1 MKKINITKALSI
13 LALVFLIY
21 SCDSLLDIE
30 PQQSIF
36 AEDALSHEGILN
48 TLYGSY
54 ARIAG
59 PELFA
64 GTSIFHSDLL
74 ADDGDANW
82 AGTFIGYRQM
92 VWKELDPND
101 GTITGKWLAAYRAI
115 NSANVVLKNLNLV
128 NEGSRAVVE
137 GEAKFIR
144 GIMYFELVRFYGL
157 PYEPGSQNTQPGV
170 PIVLEPYAD
179 LPSDAAFVSRASVN
193 AVYQQVLSD
202 LGSAKDLL
210 SPDIAGGNGGRAT
223 STVASAFLSRVY
235 LQMGRYE
242 EAAQEATLVIDQF
255 GGESALNA
263 TPRAA
268 FNNDNYT
275 SEDVFMINQNMTSNA
290 GQANDGIGTF
300 FASLPGYGRG
310 DLRITERHL
319 DRFEEGDLRGKVQES
334 VPGNSISVVLDMHYV
349 GTGTRRGF
357 TMSSKWGKYDANINV
372 IRLAEMFL
380 TRAEANF
387 EKGGT
392 PIGDL
397 PVNDINVIRNR
408 AGLDDVAAVDRDIIR
423 KERRL
428 ELAWEGHRL
437 HDVKRWKEIVY
448 DGDTPL
454 AYDSPRLVL
463 PIPQREMDVNPNLQQ
478 NAGY

>member
-13 LALVFLIY
+13 LALVFLIS

-48 TLYGSY
+48 TLYGAY
-54 ARIAG
+54 ERIAG

-64 GTSIFHSDLL
+64 GSSIFHSDLL
-74 ADDGDANW
+74 ADDGDAQW

-92 VWKELDPND
+92 GWKELDPND
-101 GTITGKWLAAYRAI
+101 GTITAKWLAAYRAI

-128 NEGSRAVVE
+128 NEGSRASVE

-144 GIMYFELVRFYGL
+144 GIMYFELVRFYSL
-157 PYEPGSQNTQPGV
+157 PYEAGSQNTQPGV

-179 LPSDAAFVSRASVN
+179 LPSDAANVSRATVN
-193 AVYQQVLSD
+193 AVYQQVLND
-202 LGSAKDLL
+202 LRDAKSMLD
-210 SPDIAGGNGGRAT
+210 PDIAGGNGGRAT

-235 LQMGRYE
+235 LQMGSYE

-255 GGESALNA
+255 GGESALNS

-268 FNNDNYT
+268 FNNDNYS
-275 SEDVFMINQNMTSNA
+275 SEDVFMIVQNMTSNA

-310 DLRITERHL
+310 DFRITARHL
-319 DRFEEGDLRGKVQES
+319 ARFEEGDLRGKVQES
-334 VPGNSISVVLDMHYV
+334 VPGNSISVVLDMHYI

-357 TMSSKWGKYDANINV
+357 TMSSKWGKFDANINV

-392 PIGDL
+392 PVGDL

-408 AGLDDVAAVDRDIIR
+408 AGLDDVPSVDRDIIR

-437 HDVKRWKEIVY
+437 HDVRRWKETVY

-454 AYDSPRLVL
+454 AYDSPRLIL
-463 PIPQREMDVNPNLQQ
+463 PIPQREMDVNPNIQQ